1 MGKKVY
7 APRLAK
13 TVHGGLRP
21 QGSHREAWWRKRW
34 MEWLEGLHM
43 GARLGRGR
51 NYAQLG
57 QIRSLSVEPGRLVA
71 EVQGAEREPYAVT
84 VAMPPLDTAAVEAI
98 LSTRPFLAAQL
109 VAHTLPFAFEEAL
122 SSIGESLFPKKR
134 QEVTFHCTCKD
145 WARPCKHLAA
155 ALCLFADA
163 MAADPQ
169 LLLRFRGLILP
180 EPPPN
185 LTPQILPET
194 YILSLNPSPDAASVP
209 RRLGTLPYWRG
220 TEDFRKTLESAY
232 RRAHDKALVALEGFA
247 DLRFPEDYP
256 ET

>member
-1 MGKKVY
+1 MSKKSY

-21 QGSHREAWWRKRW
+21 QGGHREAWWRKRW

-57 QIRSLSVEPGRLVA
+57 QIRSLTVEPGRLAA
-71 EVQGAEREPYAVT
+71 EVQGAEREPYAVS
-84 VAMPPLDTAAVEAI
+84 VAMPPLDAVAVEAM
-98 LSTRPFLAAQL
+98 LAERPFLAAQL
-109 VAHTLPFAFEEAL
+109 VAHALPFAFEEAL
-122 SSIGESLFPKKR
+122 HAIGGSLFPTER
-134 QEVTFHCTCKD
+134 REVTFHCTCKD

-163 MAADPQ
+163 MGADPQ
-169 LLLRFRGLILP
+169 LLLRFRGLVLP
-180 EPPPN
+180 EPPPD
-185 LTPQILPET
+185 LTPQVLPNARILA
-194 YILSLNPSPDAASVP
+194 LHPSSDAASVP

-220 TEDFRKTLESAY
+220 TEDFRKTLEGAY
-232 RRAHDKALVALEGFA
+232 RRAHDKALTALEGIA

-256 ET
+256 D